1 MEVEMKNW
9 IKYIL
14 ASFLLLAAFP
24 LSALAADSESAVL
37 TVDKN
42 DVGISLDIPEGKTE
56 TITSL
61 RLQLLVSAN
70 SGSMGMP
77 SFKFED
83 SIKSLIKDADIT
95 KTSNGSY
102 QVDLILSGKDNQEI
116 FVNSEYAKLGTLS
129 VQPTSKEYQIK
140 VEIIGDMD
148 SSDEPVVRYVDGSGL
163 SAMTVP
169 LSTSPVLIQSQPE
182 APEGLDFGQKPVLE
196 TAVKAGARR
205 IRFKWSKIIG
215 AEGYVLYEY
224 NTKTKKYKGIKTISD
239 PSVNYYAKNFG
250 YATTHSF
257 KVRAY
262 KKAANGSKAYG
273 KFSDVKKVTLPPAST
288 KKFIAKYQNTSKV
301 TLVWKKVSKAKGYQI
316 FRSQTKRGKYK
327 LIKTIKKGSATTC
340 LNIRQA
346 NGKTAYYKIR
356 AYITDSNGKRI
367 YGKLSGARIAR
378 PRSPRLRASVNA
390 GNVTLNWNKVP
401 RADGYYV
408 YRCKKNSEKFVLI
421 KTITG
426 SSNTT
431 YTETPPQGSGFRYKV
446 RAFERLKKGTNL
458 SGYPRIAE
466 VSIGN

>member
-1 MEVEMKNW
+1 MKNW

-37 TVDKN
+37 TVNQN
-42 DVGISLDIPEGKTE
+42 DVGVSLNIPEGKTE

-70 SGSMGMP
+70 SGSMEAP
-77 SFKFED
+77 FFKFED
-83 SIKSLIKDADIT
+83 SIKSVIKDADIT
-95 KTSNGSY
+95 KAANGSY

-116 FVNSEYAKLGTLS
+116 FVNGEYAKLGTLS
-129 VQPTSKEYQIK
+129 LKPTSGEYAIK
-140 VEIIGDMD
+140 VEIIGDMG

-169 LSTSPVLIQSQPE
+169 LSTSPVLVQPQPK
-182 APEGLDFGQKPVLE
+182 APEGLAFDRKPVLE
-196 TAVKAGARR
+196 TAVKAGTRR

-224 NTKTKKYKGIKTISD
+224 NTKVKKYKAIKTISD
-239 PSVNYYAKNFG
+239 PSANYYAKNFR
-250 YATTHSF
+250 YASTYSF

-273 KFSDVKKVTLPPAST
+273 KFSNVKKVTLPPAPT
-288 KKFIAKYQNTSKV
+288 KKFIAKYQSTSKV

-316 FRSQTKRGKYK
+316 FRCQTKHGKYK
-327 LIKTIKKGSATTC
+327 LIKTIKKGNTTAC

-356 AYITDSNGKRI
+356 PYITDSKGKRV
-367 YGKLSGARIAR
+367 YGKLSGAKIAR
-378 PRSPRLRASVNA
+378 PRSPKLRASVNA
-390 GNVTLNWNKVP
+390 GNVSLNWSKVP

-408 YRCKKNSEKFVLI
+408 YRCQENSEKFVLI

-426 SSNTT
+426 GSNTT
-431 YTETPPQGSGFRYKV
+431 YTETPPQESGFRYKV

-466 VSIGN
+466 VSMEN